1 MSDHDDEDLRQ
12 RYRRA
17 VAALPRKQREIFL
30 AHLVSDQ
37 SYLEIAEARGLTI
50 RQVER
55 QMAKALYKLV
65 KQMEGEPLRW
75 WERWF

>member
-17 VAALPRKQREIFL
+17 VAALPTKQREIFL
-30 AHLVSDQ
+30 AHLVSDL

>member
-12 RYRRA
+12 RYRSA

-75 WERWF
+75 RERWF

>member
-1 MSDHDDEDLRQ
+1 MSDHDDEYLRQ